1 VAERE
6 NFNQGN
12 PFTTNRKKFMLN
24 DTERINISR
33 YHEVQ
38 YWTKKLD
45 LTAAQLA
52 DIIDSVGD
60 TVDAVRTRAG
70 R

>member
-1 VAERE
+1 
-6 NFNQGN
+6 
-12 PFTTNRKKFMLN
+12 MLN
-24 DTERINISR
+24 DTERININR

-45 LTAAQLA
+45 ITADQLA
-52 DIIDSVGD
+52 EIIDSVGD
-60 TVDAVRTRAG
+60 SVDAVRTRVG